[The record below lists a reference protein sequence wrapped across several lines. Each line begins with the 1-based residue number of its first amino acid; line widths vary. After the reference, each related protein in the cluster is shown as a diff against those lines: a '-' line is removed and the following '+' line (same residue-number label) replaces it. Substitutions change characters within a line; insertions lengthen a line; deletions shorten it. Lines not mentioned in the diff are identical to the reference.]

1 MAKRKRSSEQK
12 ARERRKKRKDDLLT
26 CTETCRETKE
36 TCDTKLEEVE
46 RDRSNNSLH
55 SEEQTINKTSEQH
68 TNTESINIPVEL
80 KSDKVKLSDKDINPS
95 SKEKMNHS
103 SSRVKILTPSAKHQM
118 EKTKSSTS
126 GELKSDYLKV
136 THQQLSAKDIDLLL
150 VGKNDSASINEV
162 KTKRV
167 IRESQIDNENRLTSA
182 ELQIKVQVAPDQ
194 LNVREKIASSKGEK
208 SLSSTCVNGRSTVIP
223 NRQERDNLIKMQ
235 NSSRQK
241 IMHDSLKNGKGNHHD
256 HEAAMLRRLSMEFA
270 NQSSL
275 ANSLNLNSTRSK
287 VQQSL
292 SRQAAVSQPPH
303 TQKQIINRQSY
314 NPQLISNLV
323 GTKGV
328 FIPDDVITASVCLLR
343 NQDTNDLFTIGDFTP
358 AAQQIALQN
367 PGQQYFLD
375 DDKIAINFL
384 LIQQHWMTVIFN
396 PMTRN
401 IHLFDSLRNNNR
413 PRQVL
418 PLLRPMYGNRISLSD
433 IIYPTVVQQP
443 FDDPSCGAFAIAFAF
458 SYIFGKQPEK

>member
-1 MAKRKRSSEQK
+1 M
-12 ARERRKKRKDDLLT
+12 LT

-36 TCDTKLEEVE
+36 TCDTKLEEDE

-68 TNTESINIPVEL
+68 TNTKSINIPVEL

-95 SKEKMNHS
+95 SKEKKNHS

-136 THQQLSAKDIDLLL
+136 THQQLSAKDIDFLL

-167 IRESQIDNENRLTSA
+167 IRESQIDNENRLSSA
-182 ELQIKVQVAPDQ
+182 ELQIEVQVAPDQ

-208 SLSSTCVNGRSTVIP
+208 KSLSSICVNGRSTVIP

-287 VQQSL
+287 VQQSS

-303 TQKQIINRQSY
+303 TQK
-314 NPQLISNLV
+314 
-323 GTKGV
+323 
-328 FIPDDVITASVCLLR
+328 
-343 NQDTNDLFTIGDFTP
+343 
-358 AAQQIALQN
+358 
-367 PGQQYFLD
+367 
-375 DDKIAINFL
+375 
-384 LIQQHWMTVIFN
+384 
-396 PMTRN
+396 
-401 IHLFDSLRNNNR
+401 
-413 PRQVL
+413 
-418 PLLRPMYGNRISLSD
+418 
-433 IIYPTVVQQP
+433 
-443 FDDPSCGAFAIAFAF
+443 
-458 SYIFGKQPEK
+458 